1 VSDLEKAK
9 LAASEV
15 LPEMLTVKH
24 FESRPTGEQV
34 FSVDLPGRK
43 GGAMVTLNPN
53 GIHACV
59 EWRTNK
65 KTGPGYR
72 IFRLQGKI
80 ASALS

>member
-9 LAASEV
+9 FAASQV
-15 LPEMLTVKH
+15 LPVVVSVEH
-24 FESRPTGEQV
+24 SESRPTGEQV

-43 GGAMVTLNPN
+43 RGATVTLNPN
-53 GIHACV
+53 GLHACV
-59 EWRTNK
+59 EWRNK

-72 IFRLQGKI
+72 IFRLRGKI